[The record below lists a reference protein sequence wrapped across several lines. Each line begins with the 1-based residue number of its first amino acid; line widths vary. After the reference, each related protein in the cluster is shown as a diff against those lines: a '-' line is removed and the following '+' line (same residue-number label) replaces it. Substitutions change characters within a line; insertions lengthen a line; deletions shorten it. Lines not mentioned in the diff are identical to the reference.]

1 MRKTLL
7 FMLLA
12 VAMLLGSCTTASK
25 VKGTA
30 GAAKH
35 TFEVKDGKFLYDG
48 EKVQLICGEMHYPRI
63 PVEYWRDRMQRAKA
77 MGLNTISAYVFWAVH
92 EPQPGEFNFEGQADI
107 ARFVEI
113 AAEEGLFVLLR
124 PGPYVCAEFD
134 FGGYPYWLQNDSSLV
149 WRSDNPAFLAA
160 CERYLNALGEQLA
173 PHTVTNGGNIIM
185 VQVENEYGSY
195 SNDKV
200 YLGKMAELIKNA
212 GFNVPLMTCDG
223 SGQMPN
229 GYIPGIL
236 PTVNGAVGDDIMRSI
251 DRYWPGGPYFVAEFY
266 PAWFD
271 VWGLPHSAVNYQRPA
286 EQLDWMLKN
295 DVSISI
301 YMFHGGTNFHYTNG
315 ANTNNGSYEPQPT
328 SYDYDAPLGEYGNAY
343 PKYHAFREVIQKNL
357 PEGKVL
363 PPVPADNPTTTFA
376 EVELTEW
383 APLSVAYGKRVE
395 AEQPLTF
402 EAMMQDYGYLH
413 YQTTIANPDS
423 GKLVLDELR
432 DYAVVILNGKVVG
445 SIDRR
450 FHQNSIALNVTEP
463 NSVLEILVENGG
475 RVNYGKDLVNNLKGI
490 TKRVLFNGEELTGWT
505 TTGLPLHRAD
515 VKDFRFP
522 RLRYEG
528 NLPGFYRGTFTID
541 KVGDTFVD
549 MTGWGK
555 GAVWVNGKSLGK
567 FWGIGPQQTMYLPAP
582 WLKEG
587 ENEIVVFEME
597 YTGKRTL
604 CGVDKPI
611 LNVLGPDKNAF
622 KTSRD
627 YNRVPILD
635 EYDGIF
641 QGTVEHKTGWQEFT
655 FDGIKTLRH
664 LCIDVQSTYDDK
676 HSCICE
682 IELIDESG
690 NIINKDKWNVVF
702 TNTEA
707 LGEGVAD
714 DMIDGDEK
722 TYWHS
727 AWRKDVKPLPHQV
740 IIDLGNIRTV
750 KGFRILTRDVNLP
763 GCIKDFR
770 LYGRPQFFLYE

>member
-1 MRKTLL
+1 ML
-7 FMLLA
+7 FA

-30 GAAKH
+30 DTAKH
-35 TFEVKDGKFLYDG
+35 TFEIKDNKFLYDG

-376 EVELTEW
+376 PVELTEW
-383 APLSVAYGKRVE
+383 APLSIAYGKSVE
-395 AEQPLTF
+395 AEQPMTF

-413 YQTTIANPDS
+413 YQTTIAVPDS

-432 DYAVVILNGKVVG
+432 DYAVVILNGQVVG

-450 FHQNSIALNVTEP
+450 FHQNSIALNVSEP

-490 TKRVLFNGEELTGWT
+490 TKRVLFNGEELKGWT
-505 TTGLPLHRAD
+505 TTSLPLHRAD
-515 VKDFRFP
+515 VASFRFP

-597 YTGKRTL
+597 FTGKRTL

-627 YNRVPILD
+627 YSRVPVLD

-641 QGTVEHKTGWQEFT
+641 AGTVEHKTGWQEFT

-664 LCIDVQSTYDDK
+664 LCIDVQTTYDDK

-690 NIINKDKWNVVF
+690 NVINKDKWNIVY

-727 AWRKDVKPLPHQV
+727 AWRKDVKPLPHRMIV
-740 IIDLGNIRTV
+740 DLGNIRTV

>member
-1 MRKTLL
+1 MRKTVLLLL
-7 FMLLA
+7 F
-12 VAMLLGSCTTASK
+12 AMVLGFSSCSTR
-25 VKGTA
+25 
-30 GAAKH
+30 KH

-134 FGGYPYWLQNDSSLV
+134 FGGYPYWLQNDSTLK

-160 CERYLNALGEQLA
+160 CERYLNALGKELA

-200 YLGKMAELIKNA
+200 YLGKLAEMIKNA

-236 PTVNGAVGDDIMRSI
+236 PTVNGAVGDDIMKSI
-251 DRYWPGGPYFVAEFY
+251 DRFYPGGPYFVAEFY

-271 VWGLPHSAVNYQRPA
+271 VWGLPHSAVNYKRPA

-295 DVSISI
+295 DVSVSI
-301 YMFHGGTNFHYTNG
+301 YMFHGGTNFAYTNG

-343 PKYHAFREVIQKNL
+343 PKYHAFREVIQRNL
-357 PEGKVL
+357 PQGVKL

-376 EVELTEW
+376 EIELTEW
-383 APLSVAYGKRVE
+383 APLSVAYGKQAD
-395 AEQPLTF
+395 AERPLTF
-402 EAMMQDYGYLH
+402 EAMMQDYGYI
-413 YQTTIANPDS
+413 YYETNIEQPDS
-423 GKLVLDELR
+423 GKLVIDELR
-432 DYAVVILNGKVVG
+432 DYAIVILNGEAVG

-450 FHQNSIALNVTEP
+450 FHQNSIALNVTKP
-463 NSVLEILVENGG
+463 NSVLGILVENGG

-490 TKRVLFNGEELTGWT
+490 TKGVTFNDKELLGWKT
-505 TTGLPLHRAD
+505 ISLPLHRAEVD
-515 VKDFRFP
+515 KFVFP
-522 RLRYEG
+522 KVRYEG
-528 NLPGFYRGTFTID
+528 NLPGFCRGTFTVD
-541 KVGDTFVD
+541 KVGDTFID

-555 GAVWVNGKSLGK
+555 GAVWVNGRSLGK

-582 WLKEG
+582 WIKEG

-597 YTGKRTL
+597 STGKRTL

-622 KTSRD
+622 KTSRQ

-641 QGTVEHKTGWQEFT
+641 EGVVENKNGWQEFA
-655 FDGIKTLRH
+655 FDGMKTLRH
-664 LCIDVQSTYDDK
+664 LCIDVRSTYDGK
-676 HSCICE
+676 HSCIAE
-682 IELIDESG
+682 IELLDENG
-690 NIINKDKWNVVF
+690 NPINKGKWEIVH

-707 LGEGVAD
+707 LGEGVAE
-714 DMIDGDEK
+714 DMIDGKEG

-727 AWRKDVKPLPHQV
+727 AWKKDVKALPHQI

-750 KGFRILTRDVNLP
+750 KGFRILMRDVKLP
-763 GCIKDFR
+763 GCIKEFR

>member
-1 MRKTLL
+1 
-7 FMLLA
+7 MLLA
-12 VAMLLGSCTTASK
+12 VAMLLGSCAK
-25 VKGTA
+25 RE
-30 GAAKH
+30 KH

-160 CERYLNALGEQLA
+160 CERYLNALGKELA

-251 DRYWPGGPYFVAEFY
+251 DRFWPGGPYFVAEFY

-343 PKYHAFREVIQKNL
+343 PKYHAFREVIQRNL

-376 EVELTEW
+376 PVELTEW
-383 APLSVAYGKRVE
+383 APLSVAYGKSVE
-395 AEQPLTF
+395 AEKPQTF
-402 EAMMQDYGYLH
+402 EAMMQDYGYLY
-413 YQTTIANPDS
+413 YQTNIATPDS

-432 DYAVVILNGKVVG
+432 DYAVVILNGEVVG

-450 FHQNSIALNVTEP
+450 FHQNSIPLNVTEP
-463 NSVLEILVENGG
+463 NSVLGILVENGG

-490 TKRVLFNGEELTGWT
+490 TKRVVFNGNELTGWT
-505 TTGLPLHRAD
+505 TTSLPLHRTD
-515 VKDFRFP
+515 VSKFKFP
-522 RLRYEG
+522 KMRYEG

-582 WLKEG
+582 WLKKG

-611 LNVLGPDKNAF
+611 LDVLGPDKNAF
-622 KTSRD
+622 KTSRQ

-635 EYDGIF
+635 EFDGIF
-641 QGTVEHKTGWQEFT
+641 KGQVEKKTGWQEFT

-664 LCIDVQSTYDDK
+664 LCIDIQSTYDGTN
-676 HSCICE
+676 SCICE
-682 IELIDESG
+682 VELLDENGNAIDK
-690 NIINKDKWNVVF
+690 NKWEIVHV
-702 TNTEA
+702 NTEA
-707 LGEGVAD
+707 LGEGLAED
-714 DMIDGDEK
+714 IIDGDEG

-727 AWRKDVKPLPHQV
+727 AWKRDVKALPHQV

-750 KGFRILTRDVNLP
+750 KGFRICMRDVNKP